1 MTIKRKSAMD
11 NQTTAAV
18 ESQTIPAQQTQ
29 TPSKQKTHVA
39 PATSG
44 KKNNIIIGILAT
56 LCVVA
61 PAATY
66 FALKSDTVSNETV
79 KTAVGEFGEVQE
91 QHTIGSMTANV
102 IKTPNGQAIVYSTSD
117 GQNLIMGDVY
127 DLDGKPV
134 FDELIKKLYASSGA
148 QPEAAAVGTSY
159 GQALGEFTGE
169 LPEAF
174 NYLESL
180 GGFKEDPSVSPANT
194 IYVVYDPRC
203 PYCHEFFR
211 KSRTIDLKAK
221 GLTIKWLPT
230 TALGSAEPGSKGE
243 KLAAQGL
250 HIKDMA
256 ELENTFGRNSVEPDI
271 EVTDEDRNKLNE
283 NFSFLLGSV
292 EELQGPGAPKVV
304 PTAFFLNKQNGA
316 PTLIAGPNE
325 DIAFKTIFGE

>member
-1 MTIKRKSAMD
+1 MAIKRKSVMD
-11 NQTTAAV
+11 NQTTASV
-18 ESQTIPAQQTQ
+18 EQQTTTMQEKQ
-29 TPSKQKTHVA
+29 TLSEPKTYIA
-39 PATSG
+39 QATSG
-44 KKNNIIIGILAT
+44 KKKNIIIGILAA
-56 LCVVA
+56 LCVAA

-66 FALKSDTVSNETV
+66 FAVKSDTVSNETV
-79 KTAVGEFGEVQE
+79 KSAVGKFGEVQE

-102 IKTPNGQAIVYSTSD
+102 IKTPNGQAIVYSTGD
-117 GQNLIMGDVY
+117 GKNLIMGDVY

-134 FDELIKKLYASSGA
+134 FDELIKKLYATAGA
-148 QPEAAAVGTSY
+148 QPEAAEVGATFGQAVG
-159 GQALGEFTGE
+159 EFKGE

-174 NYLESL
+174 TYLESL

-194 IYVVYDPRC
+194 VYIVYDPRC

-250 HIKDMA
+250 HIKDVA
-256 ELENTFGRNSVEPDI
+256 ELEKTFGKNSEEPNI
-271 EVTDEDRNKLNE
+271 EVTDEDRSKLNE

-292 EELQGPGAPKVV
+292 EELQGPDAPKVV
-304 PTAFFLNKQNGA
+304 PTAFFLNKLNGA
-316 PTLIAGPNE
+316 PTLIAGPNQ
-325 DIAFKTIFGE
+325 DLAFKTIFGE